1 MMKLT
6 DKFVAPGVVMSL
18 SAIYNKKLNKQAAEV
33 VVVVRKAMPILRKLL
48 KLPKDVTIRVAPI
61 KARNTNGRYF
71 NGERMAEIDCR
82 LDWAKALE
90 VLCHEMVHAEQ
101 YHTGRLEKTWVSRGW
116 THVWNGSISFNK
128 GTTYKA
134 YRDQPWEL
142 EAWERQAAL
151 AEQVCT
157 ILENQ

>member
-1 MMKLT
+1 MKST
-6 DKFVAPGVVMSL
+6 DKLVAPGLVMSL
-18 SAIYNKKLNKQAAEV
+18 SAIYNKKLQKQAREVAV
-33 VVVVRKAMPILRKLL
+33 VVNKAMPVLKTLL
-48 KLPKDVTIRVAPI
+48 SLPDDVTVRVAPI
-61 KARNTNGRYF
+61 KARATNGRYF
-71 NGERMAEIDCR
+71 NGPRVAEIDCR

-101 YHTGRLEKTWVSRGW
+101 YHTGRLEKTWARTGW
-116 THVWNGSISFNK
+116 THKWNGSISFNK

-142 EAWERQAAL
+142 EAWSRQAEL